1 MANTF
6 NTFEGNGLRTVF
18 PVDFSLGYLRRDDI
32 KVYTGAHTEFNEN
45 ALSFVWLSDTQIELE
60 VPVELGTEFFI
71 RRIVERDKAINDYE
85 EGAIL
90 RESNL
95 DASFAQALMILEEL
109 ADGFFDPLNDTGFGG
124 TGTYTPTED
133 LDMNGFNILNANDVE
148 ANRFLHSRVGDLVEY
163 INERTA
169 NLNNGIRTDILINED
184 GLVVNAFHDTLGRQ
198 GYFPSEAGTSEG
210 QFILIRAALLAYKA
224 TGDYKWLAIA
234 DKVSSNV
241 DKLYLGEPPE
251 NPNELYIP
259 HWLFVVKKAV
269 EMQSA
274 DLAYEVTM
282 LKDENNEVYVGFVP
296 PENTLVEKEQPVQG
310 ETPITDGDDDTIT
323 LPPLT
328 RIELDDLFPDF
339 GSLDGSNG
347 NTDTIG
353 GDADAPIAQ
362 SVSVQSTSTTTQT
375 GFGDRVIN
383 VVRAY
388 SKDSDT
394 RLDFDNPFAGVIGTD
409 YGTPSEVVTNENGTI
424 FRIPVSQFPADTP
437 NSITVKTILIYD
449 FGEEVGVSENIE
461 AWPYW
466 RRLEDT
472 EISCAVDTLPWA
484 YEAFQYLEEET
495 EEAKWTN
502 AKLATEANVYRV
514 FEVDDGRPWIKPT
527 GGNPVDLS
535 GAYFFS
541 SRDGFTKESVTRLEN
556 LTTRVEI
563 PAGAGEAQYGR
574 GVKDEVKAQDT
585 GVLLDWKVE
594 NLGNSVIRVF
604 IQKGQ
609 SESTATRYYY
619 DVDSSN
625 LANDFDGELIIPLGD
640 FVPHKLNS
648 LGWFE
653 VIDPIVDL
661 QKTDV
666 VGFVVETPDAVNF
679 EVRRFRPIPEIQ
691 LPYTPHV
698 APFTA
703 NALNGQIIDWRG
715 SAGIG
720 YQDPVIWA
728 KLGNTAG
735 LSGMLQFLEDSQAE
749 YASRYTDD
757 GLFMPAYV
765 WDRFDKQSVTDA
777 ASDTWTFDWVDP
789 NTEWVG
795 YSARCVAAC
804 AEAGDIVA
812 TTDPTNANRAFTISN
827 KFMTLIRN
835 TWTDAN
841 RYPPTNFPESIPELK
856 ESTYYEKGDRVSP
869 YDGFMYEALSSGTTS
884 NIAVDYPNENIG
896 DTIVNGTVAFKFIG
910 YTYTQS
916 PVYGNYEEPHAV
928 ALFMRAACYL
938 YRNGIDTASNLAF
951 IEQGWNYLERLWA
964 DAQNY
969 NALRGTWSGN
979 PEAGEYF
986 GFWTGEIVTILSKL
1000 NGEFSDIRDLA
1011 NIPSGT
1017 IDSRLKEHAD
1027 WVIAATRGGLAYS
1040 GVKALN
1046 TMLNRLEDAHDV
1058 DVDSIRTRLT
1068 ALEAGGGGSN
1078 ITAAEVKTLYESNAD
1093 TNAFTDSEKTKLA
1106 NIDGSATGDMSDAE
1120 VKAAYERNANT
1131 NAFTDAD
1138 AAAIDSL
1145 GSAATKNVGTA
1156 LGDVMEVGA
1165 GGLLSNGVSVTDMN
1179 NISVGSKFIAASPN
1193 TLNLPTSAGT
1203 NNWAG
1208 IHAERFS
1215 TTFFEVLA
1223 GLTENRFF
1231 GRTFNN
1237 GYRDW
1242 VEFYTSGNTGNVV
1255 TRDVGTDAGDV
1266 MEVGAFGVGGVATS
1280 TQLDLDAG
1288 DYIEAGMTI
1297 LSAPVADLV
1306 NGPVD
1311 NAGTS
1316 RYIVNFAG
1324 NLSTGV
1330 QTVTNRVSG
1339 KSWFRVFSSGVI
1351 LTDWQEIYH
1360 SGNLDPTTIDK
1371 STGKAY
1377 VDVTTADQTLDAT
1390 QSNVPVIQIGGTPST
1405 SRTLTLEPL
1414 ERMWVITNDSDSGCT
1429 LTTGAGGTVF
1439 LEAGYQSVVFG
1450 DGVGIRQSMTV
1461 ATNGLKMNG
1470 DLILPIYSVA
1480 SLPDPTTRYMVAVGC
1495 TDGDSGSPCLAV
1507 SDGGTWKRV
1516 ALGATV
1522 SAT

>member
-1 MANTF
+1 LANTF
-6 NTFEGNGLRTVF
+6 NTFEGDGLRTVF
-18 PVDFSLGYLRRDDI
+18 PVSFSLGYLRRTDI
-32 KVYTGAHTEFNEN
+32 KVYTGAHTKFTEN
-45 ALSFVWLSDTQIELE
+45 AISFTWVSDNQIELD
-60 VPVELGTEFFI
+60 VPVEFGTDLYI

-109 ADGFFDPLNDTGFGG
+109 ADGFFDPLSDAGFGG

-133 LDMNGFNILNANDVE
+133 LDMNGFNILNANTIE
-148 ANRFLHSRVGDLVEY
+148 ANNFVHKRVGDLVEY
-163 INERTA
+163 INSRTGSDD
-169 NLNNGIRTDILINED
+169 NLRTDILINED

-234 DKVSSNV
+234 DKVSSNI
-241 DKLYLGEPPE
+241 DKLYLKEPPK

-259 HWLFVVKKAV
+259 HWLFIVKKAV

-282 LKDENNEVYVGFVP
+282 IKDTLGQYYVGFVP
-296 PENTLVEKEQPVQG
+296 PEAQATPDTPTNGGGG
-310 ETPITDGDDDTIT
+310 ETPIEDGDDDTIT
-323 LPPLT
+323 LPTDPLE
-328 RIELDDLFPDF
+328 RLAADLFPTY
-339 GSLDGSNG
+339 GSLDG
-347 NTDTIG
+347 TPEDTIG
-353 GDADAPIAQ
+353 GDAGAGTSDIAQ
-362 SVSVQSTSTTTQT
+362 SVQVQTTQT
-375 GFGDRVIN
+375 VTSEVGFGDKVIN

-388 SKDSDT
+388 SRNDDT

-409 YGTPSEVVTNENGTI
+409 YGTPTDVITNENGTV
-424 FRIPVSQFPADTP
+424 FRIPVGNFPDDTP
-437 NSITVKTILIYD
+437 ESITVKTILIYN

-495 EEAKWTN
+495 QEAKWTD

-527 GGNPVDLS
+527 GGDPVELS

-541 SRDGFTKESVTRLEN
+541 SRDGFTEDSVTRLYD
-556 LTTRVEI
+556 LTTRIEV

-585 GVLLDWKVE
+585 GVVLDWKVE

-653 VIDPIVDL
+653 VIDPITPL

-666 VGFVVETPDAVNF
+666 VGFVVETPDAVSF

-735 LSGMLQFLEDSQAE
+735 LDGMLQFLEDSQAE

-777 ASDTWTFDWVDP
+777 TSDTWTFDWVDP

-812 TTDPTNANRAFTISN
+812 STDPTNASRAFTISN
-827 KFMTLIRN
+827 KFMALIRSS
-835 TWTDAN
+835 WTDITK
-841 RYPPTNFPESIPELK
+841 YPPTNFPESIPELTQT
-856 ESTYYEKGDRVSP
+856 TYFEKGERVSK
-869 YDGFMYEALSSGTTS
+869 YDGYIYEALSSGTTS
-884 NIAVDYPNENIG
+884 DTAFQYPNTNIG
-896 DTIVNGTVAFKFIG
+896 ETVVDGTVAFKFIG

-1011 NIPSGT
+1011 NIPSAD
-1017 IDSRLKEHAD
+1017 IDNRLKEHAD
-1027 WVIAATRGGLAYS
+1027 WVIEATRGGLAYS

-1046 TMLNRLEDAHDV
+1046 TMLQGIENDHGADVSSIITRLE
-1058 DVDSIRTRLT
+1058 S
-1068 ALEAGGGGSN
+1068 LEAGGGAAN
-1078 ITAAEVKTLYESNAD
+1078 VTAEEVKTLYESNAN

-1106 NIDGSATGDMSDAE
+1106 NIDSSATGDMTDAE
-1120 VKAAYERNANT
+1120 VKAAYERNADT

-1138 AAAIDSL
+1138 AAAIDAL
-1145 GSAATKNVGTA
+1145 GTASTRNVGV
-1156 LGDVMEVGA
+1156 GVNDIMEVGA
-1165 GGLLSNGVSVTDMN
+1165 GGLLSNGIFTTDFN
-1179 NISVGSKFIAASPN
+1179 NLAGQTKFIRADPSA
-1193 TLNLPTSAGT
+1193 LNKPPQAGV

-1215 TTFFEVLA
+1215 STFFDFVA
-1223 GLTENRFF
+1223 GLTENRYFA
-1231 GRTFNN
+1231 RAYNN
-1237 GYRDW
+1237 AYRDW
-1242 VEFYTSGNTGNVV
+1242 VEFY
-1255 TRDVGTDAGDV
+1255 
-1266 MEVGAFGVGGVATS
+1266 
-1280 TQLDLDAG
+1280 
-1288 DYIEAGMTI
+1288 
-1297 LSAPVADLV
+1297 
-1306 NGPVD
+1306 
-1311 NAGTS
+1311 
-1316 RYIVNFAG
+1316 
-1324 NLSTGV
+1324 
-1330 QTVTNRVSG
+1330 
-1339 KSWFRVFSSGVI
+1339 
-1351 LTDWQEIYH
+1351 H
-1360 SGNLDPTTIDK
+1360 SGNLDVSTLISSTVPIYDNWQDIPLEFRGYCRIK
-1371 STGKAY
+1371 SNAPDRPLGLPNRAFECITYGAARNFLVFSQATVPSETFNVYRSPEGVYEVQGRLTDSQGKAY
-1377 VDVTTADQTLDAT
+1377 VDVTAADVTLSALD
-1390 QSNVPVIQIGGTPST
+1390 SNVPVIQIGGTPST
-1405 SRTLTLEPL
+1405 GRTVTLSAIS
-1414 ERMWVITNDSDSGCT
+1414 RMWVVTNDSDSGCT

-1450 DGVGIRQSMTV
+1450 DGVGIRQSMTI